1 MECRAATTTVLQV
14 GACELETDA
23 KKQNNT
29 ACVPNSCKEI
39 DGDIIYFPV
48 VLRMSTTIGL
58 TFFCNPHHYGSPH
71 THYRITNLSLYSDF
85 LFSL

>member
-48 VLRMSTTIGL
+48 VFENVYNNRPDL
-58 TFFCNPHHYGSPH
+58 
-71 THYRITNLSLYSDF
+71 F
-85 LFSL
+85 L

>member
-1 MECRAATTTVLQV
+1 M
-14 GACELETDA
+14 ETDA

-29 ACVPNSCKEI
+29 ACVPNSCTEI

-58 TFFCNPHHYGSPH
+58 TFFVIPLIIMEVIFKP
-71 THYRITNLSLYSDF
+71 
-85 LFSL
+85 